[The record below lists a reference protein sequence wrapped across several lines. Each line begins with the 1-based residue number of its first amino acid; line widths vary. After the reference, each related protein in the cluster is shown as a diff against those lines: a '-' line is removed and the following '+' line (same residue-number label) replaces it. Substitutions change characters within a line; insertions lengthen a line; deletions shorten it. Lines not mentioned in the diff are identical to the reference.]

1 MGKVVNAPTTP
12 NNGGYENRT
21 SLSKVLHSRTE
32 GTNAG
37 SAANVF
43 ETRVSQEQGTH

>member
-21 SLSKVLHSRTE
+21 SLSKVLHEKTE
-32 GTNAG
+32 GTNASG
-37 SAANVF
+37 AAHDF
-43 ETRVSQEQGTH
+43 EARVSQEQGTH